1 MAKKQGRIPRGIV
14 RFHTYINLTAAY
26 LTAAVVAR
34 LGITAAWLAEWLS
47 FNTQDGT
54 YYPAWSNKHTRT
66 TDLKNNL
73 HANNKACRDWN
84 KTNHFLDF
92 IAASPNAVLMDFEVF
107 NIAHNSPAV
116 TGLPTGRVGTIEDTV
131 VVSVFYKGG
140 GRIKFQCRPDS
151 TSAKSHI
158 PDGADRLEIRAKLRL
173 STAAASTGPDD
184 SMPQWNQ
191 MSPKAIVTIDFTPAN
206 VGKGMVVDLYF
217 RWVDSVNPHRNGP
230 YTAMMTL
237 SIS

>member
-1 MAKKQGRIPRGIV
+1 MANKGGRIPRGIV
-14 RFHTYINLTAAY
+14 RFHTYINTTTAY
-26 LTAAVVAR
+26 LTAAVIAR
-34 LGITAAWLAEWLS
+34 LGLPAAWVTAWTG
-47 FNTQDGT
+47 FNTTDGL
-54 YYPAWSNKHTRT
+54 YYPAWSNKHSRT
-66 TDLKNNL
+66 TDLTNNL
-73 HANNKACRDWN
+73 HANSKACRSWN

-107 NIAHNSPAV
+107 NIEHNSPVV
-116 TGLPTGRVGTIEDTV
+116 TGLPTARISNIEDTV

-151 TSAKSHI
+151 TAAKSHI

-191 MSPKAIVTIDFTPAN
+191 MSSTAIVTIDFTPAN

-217 RWVDSVNPHRNGP
+217 RWVDSIHPQRNGP